1 MWRATL
7 PDRTESVLDSIS
19 RFLYFLIMIPL
30 VGTSGFQYTAWRGT
44 FYPEKFPPEKLASDL
59 AALTGE
65 TKAEAVDCFSY
76 ALAKATGFPLLFKGE
91 DFGKTD
97 IQAAM

>member
-1 MWRATL
+1 MKSVHRSAFGGAGTVHTEHGKVNARESWFGRRA
-7 PDRTESVLDSIS
+7 E
-19 RFLYFLIMIPL
+19 
-30 VGTSGFQYTAWRGT
+30 
-44 FYPEKFPPEKLASDL
+44 
-59 AALTGE
+59 TGE
-65 TKAEAVDCFSY
+65 EKIDQRFDSV

>member
-1 MWRATL
+1 MNGEERSPSAFTVRRSAFGGAGTVHTKHGKVNARESWFGRRA
-7 PDRTESVLDSIS
+7 E
-19 RFLYFLIMIPL
+19 
-30 VGTSGFQYTAWRGT
+30 
-44 FYPEKFPPEKLASDL
+44 
-59 AALTGE
+59 TGE
-65 TKAEAVDCFSY
+65 EKIDQRFDSV

>member
-1 MWRATL
+1 MNGEERSPSAFTVRRSAFGGAGTVHTEHGKVNARESWFGRRA
-7 PDRTESVLDSIS
+7 E
-19 RFLYFLIMIPL
+19 
-30 VGTSGFQYTAWRGT
+30 
-44 FYPEKFPPEKLASDL
+44 
-59 AALTGE
+59 TGE
-65 TKAEAVDCFSY
+65 EKIDQRFDSV

>member
-1 MWRATL
+1 VNGEERSPSAFTVRRSAFGGAGTVHTEHGKVNARESWFGRRA
-7 PDRTESVLDSIS
+7 E
-19 RFLYFLIMIPL
+19 
-30 VGTSGFQYTAWRGT
+30 
-44 FYPEKFPPEKLASDL
+44 
-59 AALTGE
+59 TGE
-65 TKAEAVDCFSY
+65 EKRFDSV

>member
-1 MWRATL
+1 VKSVHLRRSPFGGAGTVHTEHGKVNARESWFGRRA
-7 PDRTESVLDSIS
+7 E
-19 RFLYFLIMIPL
+19 
-30 VGTSGFQYTAWRGT
+30 
-44 FYPEKFPPEKLASDL
+44 
-59 AALTGE
+59 TGE
-65 TKAEAVDCFSY
+65 EKIDQRFDSV